1 MIFVRPATQDDF
13 RGLDIEYDY
22 GRYMSDEVKRLIEE
36 CDYMDAIKLFKEQA
50 GGYGVYMGVKQAK
63 EYVYKYRQ
71 YALAKRDFESGKS
84 VYVSY

>member
-1 MIFVRPATQDDF
+1 MMLFVRPATQDDF

-22 GRYMSDEVKRLIEE
+22 GKYMSEEVKKLIEE
-36 CDYMDAIKLFKEQA
+36 YNCMDAIKLFKKQA
-50 GGYGVYMGVKQAK
+50 GGCMGVKQAK
-63 EYVYKYRQ
+63 DYVYKYRQ